1 MSSFL
6 LDVQIECKSPA
17 APLSLALH
25 LPCFLCPEAVE
36 SGPAA
41 SAHVVVAFFHAP
53 NNNPFNPPTPR
64 TFSAVATPATAV
76 TRTSAVPARDPSN
89 LISDEDPVGG
99 CCPTPPLAE
108 EETTA
113 AVKLKAKKSFNS
125 NASLPDSAG
134 NYSDEFGSTS
144 LSSTRI
150 PPPSRALYV
159 IACDLDDVDQH
170 PPIPPPRRP
179 IQAAAAATS
188 ESSTE
193 LSETEKEITVQYLPW
208 PGAEELIP
216 AHQVSFFQCAASTR
230 RKRRFASSAAQRS
243 RRRGTNQQMTD
254 RVLLRH
260 LKQESKS
267 VRRFRHVRP
276 LGDGA
281 RNVGQLRAA
290 VSTGRRTRQSAA
302 AGGCV
307 DQQRQAGQLGR
318 QFRRFPHGHVGPLD
332 DDRIDGIL

>member
-89 LISDEDPVGG
+89 LISDEDAVGG

-150 PPPSRALYV
+150 PPPSRAL
-159 IACDLDDVDQH
+159 IRHRLRFGRRGPTSAN
-170 PPIPPPRRP
+170 PPPLPDARFRP
-179 IQAAAAATS
+179 TPPS
-188 ESSTE
+188 
-193 LSETEKEITVQYLPW
+193 
-208 PGAEELIP
+208 P
-216 AHQVSFFQCAASTR
+216 ASRPRNC
-230 RKRRFASSAAQRS
+230 RKRRRRLRS
-243 RRRGTNQQMTD
+243 NIFLGQE
-254 RVLLRH
+254 LR
-260 LKQESKS
+260 
-267 VRRFRHVRP
+267 
-276 LGDGA
+276 
-281 RNVGQLRAA
+281 N
-290 VSTGRRTRQSAA
+290 
-302 AGGCV
+302 
-307 DQQRQAGQLGR
+307 
-318 QFRRFPHGHVGPLD
+318 
-332 DDRIDGIL
+332 

>member
-150 PPPSRALYV
+150 PPPSRAL
-159 IACDLDDVDQH
+159 IRHRL
-170 PPIPPPRRP
+170 
-179 IQAAAAATS
+179 
-188 ESSTE
+188 
-193 LSETEKEITVQYLPW
+193 
-208 PGAEELIP
+208 
-216 AHQVSFFQCAASTR
+216 
-230 RKRRFASSAAQRS
+230 RFG
-243 RRRGTNQQMTD
+243 RRGPTSANPPSQTPD
-254 RVLLRH
+254 
-260 LKQESKS
+260 S
-267 VRRFRHVRP
+267 
-276 LGDGA
+276 
-281 RNVGQLRAA
+281 
-290 VSTGRRTRQSAA
+290 GRRHHH
-302 AGGCV
+302 
-307 DQQRQAGQLGR
+307 QRVG
-318 QFRRFPHGHVGPLD
+318 HGIVGNGEGDYGPISSLA
-332 DDRIDGIL
+332 RS